1 MQVPVCDLKAAYAP
15 LREELLA
22 AVAGALDSMELFLG
36 PNVRALEEE
45 WAAYCGTQEAVG
57 LGSGTDALL
66 LGLRALGV
74 GAGDEV
80 ITPAFTFFATIE
92 AILHVGARPVMV
104 DIDPLSYC
112 VDPAHVKAALSP
124 GTAAII
130 PVDLYGQT
138 ADMAAL
144 RTLAAARGLPLLED
158 AAQAHGAENGGRRA
172 GALGTIGAFSFYF
185 TKNLGGYGE
194 GGAVT
199 TDDPQLARAVRE
211 LRNHGEESKY
221 VHTRVGYNARLDEV
235 HAAMLRVKL
244 RHLDAWNEA
253 RRAHAARY
261 SAALADLDLRLP
273 AVAPYGTH
281 VYHLYVIRTARRDEL
296 SQFLT
301 SRGIGHSLHYRTPVH
316 LQPAVADYSAGP
328 GSLPVTE
335 QVARECLALPM
346 YAELTEGQQDYV
358 VAAVREFHGRTGS

>member
-1 MQVPVCDLKAAYAP
+1 MQVPVCDLKAAYLP
-15 LREELLA
+15 LREELLQ

-45 WAAYCGTQEAVG
+45 WAAYCGTREAVG
-57 LGSGTDALL
+57 VGSGTDAILL
-66 LGLRALGV
+66 ALRALGV
-74 GAGDEV
+74 GTGDEV
-80 ITPAFTFFATIE
+80 VAPAFTFFATIE

-104 DIDPLSYC
+104 DIDPVTCC
-112 VDPAHVKAALSP
+112 VDPEQVEAALSP
-124 GTAAII
+124 ATAAML

-144 RTLAAARGLPLLED
+144 RRIAEARGLPLLED
-158 AAQAHGAENGGRRA
+158 AAQAHGAENGGRKA
-172 GALGTIGAFSFYF
+172 GALGTMGAFSFYF

-199 TDDPQLARAVRE
+199 TDDAQLAQAVRE
-211 LRNHGEESKY
+211 LRNHGEQSKY
-221 VHTRVGYNARLDEV
+221 VHTSVGYNARLDEV
-235 HAAMLRVKL
+235 QAALLRVKL
-244 RHLDAWNEA
+244 RHLDRWNQA
-253 RRAHAARY
+253 RQGRAARY
-261 SAALADLDLRLP
+261 DAALAGVDVQLP

-281 VYHLYVIRTARRDEL
+281 VYHLYVIRTPRRDEL

-316 LQPAVADYSAGP
+316 LQPAVADFSPGP

-335 QVARECLALPM
+335 QVARECLGLPM
-346 YAELTEGQQDYV
+346 YAELTDAQQDYV
-358 VAAVREFHGRTGS
+358 VAAVREFCGCSD